1 MLAMYWRCN
10 VYSSRMFFRL
20 FLCVL
25 LFGIAASAQP
35 PRSLPNDG
43 KKSLVKV
50 AVSPDGLTIAVA
62 RSGNTSV
69 KRYGRVEL
77 WDSATGKLLRTITG
91 FDGPVWSLTF
101 SRDGKSI
108 ITVSTEHREQKVP
121 TKVKDRNEKIFAELK
136 WWNVQSGEFI
146 RKVLLADENVVAA
159 EATWSPNGDVLA
171 LVERNEVAQLT
182 QIGELGSLNQR
193 IILPGYVILHEATLK
208 LLDAETGERRVKV
221 EDASRSFPGYHGLVY
236 ARLEHPTFSPDGKTL
251 AAVFGTEVTLWN
263 VRTGK
268 KELTLT
274 KVKGTPSAL
283 AFSPDSRH
291 VAVASNTST
300 RTKVES
306 ELTIWDVSSGREVNR
321 LTGKNDEVSSLQ
333 YGLEGRALLIGTLQY
348 ERGGATGTVKMW
360 NLDENRMGR
369 LNVREGKPVSAFV
382 MLADQSV
389 VLQLGEDVEL
399 WDGKTWEAKY
409 TFEPSEESEEESNR
423 GSRYLLRA
431 QRAVAVA
438 FSRDGLTVSAEI
450 PGEGVRHWD
459 SRTGGVKEK
468 PGVDDKPP
476 GVNDN
481 AASKQ
486 GSDAAVAMSA
496 NGDFRAEATATGV
509 RLTNLVKA
517 TSEEFKFSGDGPIAA
532 LALSHDGRLVAVATG
547 DQVAVIKTADKVETV
562 TFDVGLEITA
572 VAIDPAGQLLAVAR
586 SDRAIVFW
594 NLRTGSMQGEL
605 RKHQDVINALAFSPD
620 GKLLAS
626 GGDDRTAIL
635 WEVASGKPKRTLK
648 GHDVTVTSLAFSP
661 DGRVLASG
669 SGNAAVVLW
678 DVASGRLDRI
688 LR

>member
-1 MLAMYWRCN
+1 M
-10 VYSSRMFFRL
+10 
-20 FLCVL
+20 
-25 LFGIAASAQP
+25 
-35 PRSLPNDG
+35 
-43 KKSLVKV
+43 
-50 AVSPDGLTIAVA
+50 
-62 RSGNTSV
+62 
-69 KRYGRVEL
+69 
-77 WDSATGKLLRTITG
+77 
-91 FDGPVWSLTF
+91 TF

-274 KVKGTPSAL
+274 KVKGTPAAL

-360 NLDENRMGR
+360 NLDVNRMGR
-369 LNVREGKPVSAFV
+369 LNVREGKPVSAFSRSCCSWV
-382 MLADQSV
+382 RTLSSGMERRGRRNTRSS
-389 VLQLGEDVEL
+389 LQ
-399 WDGKTWEAKY
+399 
-409 TFEPSEESEEESNR
+409 R
-423 GSRYLLRA
+423 RA
-431 QRAVAVA
+431 R
-438 FSRDGLTVSAEI
+438 R
-450 PGEGVRHWD
+450 
-459 SRTGGVKEK
+459 SRTV
-468 PGVDDKPP
+468 
-476 GVNDN
+476 
-481 AASKQ
+481 
-486 GSDAAVAMSA
+486 VAGTCCVRNVRWRSR
-496 NGDFRAEATATGV
+496 FRVMG
-509 RLTNLVKA
+509 
-517 TSEEFKFSGDGPIAA
+517 
-532 LALSHDGRLVAVATG
+532 
-547 DQVAVIKTADKVETV
+547 
-562 TFDVGLEITA
+562 
-572 VAIDPAGQLLAVAR
+572 
-586 SDRAIVFW
+586 
-594 NLRTGSMQGEL
+594 
-605 RKHQDVINALAFSPD
+605 
-620 GKLLAS
+620 
-626 GGDDRTAIL
+626 
-635 WEVASGKPKRTLK
+635 
-648 GHDVTVTSLAFSP
+648 
-661 DGRVLASG
+661 
-669 SGNAAVVLW
+669 
-678 DVASGRLDRI
+678 
-688 LR
+688 